1 MIKNGLLDG
10 GSVGGDD
17 VLVILGKISN
27 SMGLIRQAHTT
38 EMAVCVCVSASV
50 FLLWEYKLEHH
61 HHTNTGT
68 DTYACIHEHNLLACT
83 DK

>member
-38 EMAVCVCVSASV
+38 EMAVCVCKCECFFVMRIQTWTPPSH
-50 FLLWEYKLEHH
+50 KHRH
-61 HHTNTGT
+61 RHIRMHTWTQSFSM
-68 DTYACIHEHNLLACT
+68 YR
-83 DK
+83 